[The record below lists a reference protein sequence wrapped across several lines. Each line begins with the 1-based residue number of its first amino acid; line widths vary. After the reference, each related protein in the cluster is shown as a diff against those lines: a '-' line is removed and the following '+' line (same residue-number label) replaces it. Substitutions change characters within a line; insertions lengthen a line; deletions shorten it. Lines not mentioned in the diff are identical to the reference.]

1 MITNEEKQ
9 IIINYADKYQVE
21 KVILFGSSSYSD
33 NYNDIDIGVKG
44 IRPELFFDFYSKLF
58 FSLSKTVDIV
68 NLDYE
73 NSFNQLIEQDGV
85 KIYETAQ

>member
-9 IIINYADKYQVE
+9 IIVNYADKYQVE
-21 KVILFGSSSYSD
+21 KIILFGSSIYSD